1 MFGVPIV
8 FPCVHRRTAVPVVLP
23 AASVLIST
31 ADHGIER
38 DSQRSFEGR
47 AHVPDGLFAS
57 VAYSPCGSGSS
68 SSETEFMQ

>member
-1 MFGVPIV
+1 MFGVPLV
-8 FPCVHRRTAVPVVLP
+8 LPRVHRRTAVPVVLP

-31 ADHGIER
+31 ADRGIER